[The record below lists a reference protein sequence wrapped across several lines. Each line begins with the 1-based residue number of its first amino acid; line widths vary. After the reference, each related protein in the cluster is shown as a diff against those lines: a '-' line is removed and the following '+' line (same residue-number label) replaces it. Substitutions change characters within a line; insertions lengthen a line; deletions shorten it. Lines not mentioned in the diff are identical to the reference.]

1 MEECYCKLTK
11 IEFVSFN
18 KNAKAAYGMLNS
30 GRGIKYTYW
39 LDECHE
45 NYLEVEMIYI
55 TKIALNL

>member
-1 MEECYCKLTK
+1 MEECYCKLMKT
-11 IEFVSFN
+11 EFVSSN

-45 NYLEVEMIYI
+45 TYLDVAKQM
-55 TKIALNL
+55 TCK